1 MVILVLALGFLVFPK
16 PTFEEVSEGV
26 EKRCECFGSEFWYGT
41 RCVGL
46 RTGCE
51 IHETSQGRSAC
62 EERTCEEFFA
72 IVEEARGDKEGSAVH
87 LQGMD
92 VVLVMDASKSM
103 EGDRLAATKR
113 ASKQLVKNL
122 EAGERVGIVIFS
134 DYARVLHNFSSN
146 KTSLTEAID
155 SLELI
160 GGTEYLPGLREA
172 AAMFDEE
179 REAKRGVIFLSDGD
193 PSDDRDDVLE
203 FSRDLQEDGIVLFT
217 IGFGDEQTSDIL
229 ERMIVSDV
237 GSLDANRRYLHFD
250 DAGNIVSAF
259 SAAWEEISNIDV
271 FRLEPTFDEG
281 FFTSSAEEGVRV
293 LMSDS
298 IVTGT
303 DVPGGVCAPGLEV
316 EARTSGGD
324 WFSLEPEGGRFVF
337 PEGAFVAGTHDLSF
351 TSTLRLNHNG
361 TCVFSGSR
369 TIGNVTVWNASCE
382 RMSCGAAREVLE
394 DFDVAARTGAL
405 LPRSG
410 GYGRVVI
417 MVDSSES
424 MGLHLRNVRRAAD
437 RVNRLLAEGDRRA
450 LISFADEASLVQPL
464 TRVPNEFTA
473 SLEELRPQGTTRLLP
488 ALEKVGFLFE
498 EHREGDVAVMVTDGE
513 FHDRGGE
520 EAVAAAFENIVG
532 AGTCLYVV
540 GYGSWLGEA
549 EHRELF
555 RDAARSSQR
564 ELSCGG
570 FTYAPDSEELSSM
583 VVDMFGGVR
592 SGNDSL
598 RVVVDRD
605 LSVKDRLS
613 LDVRVVSR
621 VTGLELPYE
630 AGGRCIPF
638 PPVEVEVRHGGEDV
652 PVDTWKVSEGEV
664 RAMTSYLSPG
674 SYDVFVEAASPV
686 SGCDLSGSFSNS
698 FSVVALPEDPSESVV
713 FLAILVTAGLL
724 VWCGRR
730 LQKSFRA

>member
-1 MVILVLALGFLVFPK
+1 MALGFIVFPK
-16 PTFEEVSEGV
+16 STFEEVSEGV

-51 IHETSQGRSAC
+51 IHEKSKDRSAC

-72 IVEEARGDKEGSAVH
+72 LVEEARGDRKGSAVH

-103 EGDRLAATKR
+103 EGERLAATKR
-113 ASKQLVKNL
+113 ASKQLVENL
-122 EAGERVGIVIFS
+122 EAGERVSIVIFS

-172 AAMFDEE
+172 ASMFNEE

-237 GSLDANRRYLHFD
+237 GSLDVNRRYLHFD

-281 FFTSSAEEGVRV
+281 FFASSADEGVRV
-293 LMSDS
+293 LMGDS
-298 IVTGT
+298 VVTGT

-316 EARTSGGD
+316 EARTSEGD
-324 WFSLEPEGGRFVF
+324 GFSLEPEGDRFII
-337 PEGAFVAGTHDLSF
+337 PKDALAPGTHDLSV

-361 TCVFSGSR
+361 TCVFSGSKSVE
-369 TIGNVTVWNASCE
+369 NMTVWNASCE
-382 RMSCGAAREVLE
+382 RMSCEDARGALE
-394 DFDVAARTGAL
+394 DFDVAARAGAL
-405 LPRSG
+405 LPRSR
-410 GYGRVVI
+410 GYGRVAI

-424 MGLHLRNVRRAAD
+424 MGPHLRNVRRAAD
-437 RVNRLLAEGDRRA
+437 RVNRLLAKGDRRA
-450 LISFADEASLVQPL
+450 LLSFADGASLIQPL
-464 TRVPNEFTA
+464 TRVPDELTA
-473 SLEELRPQGTTRLLP
+473 SLEGIRPQGTTRLVP

-498 EHREGDVAVMVTDGE
+498 EHREGDVAVMLTDGE
-513 FHDRGGE
+513 FHDRRGE
-520 EAVAAAFENIVG
+520 EDVAAAFESLVG
-532 AGTCLYVV
+532 SGTCLYIV

-549 EHRELF
+549 EHRAMF
-555 RDAARSSQR
+555 RDAARLSQR

-583 VVDMFGGVR
+583 VVDMFGGAR

-605 LSVKDRLS
+605 SSVKSRLS
-613 LDVRVVSR
+613 FDVKVVSR

-638 PPVEVEVRHGGEDV
+638 PPVEVEVRHDGEEV

-664 RAMTSYLSPG
+664 RATTPYLSPG
-674 SYDVFVEAASPV
+674 SYDVLVEAGSPI

-698 FSVVALPEDPSESVV
+698 FSVVALPDDPSEQVV
-713 FLAILVTAGLL
+713 FLLVLVTAGLL

-730 LQKSFRA
+730 LQKSFQA